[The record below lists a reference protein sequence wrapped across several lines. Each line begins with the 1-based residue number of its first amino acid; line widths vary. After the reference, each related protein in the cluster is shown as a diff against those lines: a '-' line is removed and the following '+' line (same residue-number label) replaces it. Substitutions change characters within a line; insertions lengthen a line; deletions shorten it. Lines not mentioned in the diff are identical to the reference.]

1 MARHGHRWYEVDV
14 TYWAIL
20 AMEKLGL
27 AWRVVK
33 DVRGRP
39 ALN

>member
-1 MARHGHRWYEVDV
+1 MLGGAFLCFEAAEKV
-14 TYWAIL
+14 
-20 AMEKLGL
+20 MEKLGL

-39 ALN
+39 AL